1 MYYGNVKMVAFK
13 FKLLLLGA
21 AAVGKTSLMFRFA
34 NDMFNEDYAATI
46 GTQFLTKN
54 VNLGLKGLKDL
65 DDDEAKLI
73 IWDIGGQKR
82 FNDLR
87 TTFYRGA
94 NGALLVF
101 DLTRPDTFKELENWV
116 VEMTPLLGADL
127 PLLLIG
133 NKSDLI
139 AELGRT
145 IESAEAKK
153 FADDKGSHYIE
164 TSAKTG
170 KNVEKAFWELA
181 RDVAAKE
188 AGLKIPKKVI
198 KKKIKIAAKEKGGAS
213 YIIKGKVRQYI
224 KSKGCKTS
232 SEILEGNVLNRI
244 IGEILDNAI
253 ARAKANDRKTVRP
266 IDI

>member
-1 MYYGNVKMVAFK
+1 MVAFK

-34 NDMFNEDYAATI
+34 NDMFNGDYTATI

-54 VNLGLKGLKDL
+54 VNLGLKDL
-65 DDDEAKLI
+65 DDDDEATLN

-82 FNDLR
+82 FTDLR

-94 NGALLVF
+94 HGALLIF

-116 VEMTPLLGADL
+116 VEMIPLLGADL

-139 AELGRT
+139 DELGRT

-153 FADDKGSHYIE
+153 YAEAKGSNYIE
-164 TSAKTG
+164 TSAKSG

-188 AGLKIPKKVI
+188 LGIKIPKKVI
-198 KKKIKIAAKEKGGAS
+198 KKKIKIAAKEKGGAT
-213 YIIKGKVRQYI
+213 YIVKGKVRQYI

-232 SEILEGNVLNRI
+232 SELIEGNVLNRI
-244 IGEILDNAI
+244 LGEILDNAI
-253 ARAKANDRKTVRP
+253 ARAKANDRKTVLP

>member
-1 MYYGNVKMVAFK
+1 MVAFK

-34 NDMFNEDYAATI
+34 NDMFNDDYTATI

-54 VNLGLKGLKDL
+54 VNLGLKDL
-65 DDDEAKLI
+65 DDDDEATLN

-82 FNDLR
+82 FIDLR

-94 NGALLVF
+94 HGALLIF
-101 DLTRPDTFKELENWV
+101 DLTRHDTFKELENWV
-116 VEMTPLLGADL
+116 LEMTPILGANL

-139 AELGRT
+139 DELGEA
-145 IESAEAKK
+145 IDSAEVYK
-153 FADDKGSHYIE
+153 FAEDKGCYYIK

-188 AGLKIPKKVI
+188 VGLKIPKKVI

-213 YIIKGKVRQYI
+213 YIVKGKVRQYI
-224 KSKGCKTS
+224 KSNGCKTGND
-232 SEILEGNVLNRI
+232 LLDGNVLNRI

-253 ARAKANDRKTVRP
+253 ARARANGRRTVLP